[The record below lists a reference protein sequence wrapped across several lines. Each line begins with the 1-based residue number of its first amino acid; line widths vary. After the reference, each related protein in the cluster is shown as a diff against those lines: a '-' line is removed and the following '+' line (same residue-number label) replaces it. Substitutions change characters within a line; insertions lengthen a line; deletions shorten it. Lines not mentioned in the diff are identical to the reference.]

1 MRDIDEEC
9 GKALPDVLPTAVA
22 GSGCSCLLY
31 PGAVL
36 CLESPYCE
44 RSVRGL
50 CHICSLLTGSDFF
63 VPSVA
68 LAEIILRG
76 SLIYLGIF
84 ALMRFVLKRE
94 AGTIGLPD
102 LPDDG
107 AHRRRRPERHG
118 GRVSFDHGRLPAD
131 HHHCVLELYAGLARP
146 ALPRMARLL
155 HPPPLPLVKDGRLL
169 HRNMRRELITE
180 EELRS
185 HLRQQGI
192 AEFAQVQAA
201 YMEGDGQISII
212 PREDRVK

>member
-1 MRDIDEEC
+1 MQH
-9 GKALPDVLPTAVA
+9 LFAVDWQ
-22 GSGCSCLLY
+22 
-31 PGAVL
+31 
-36 CLESPYCE
+36 
-44 RSVRGL
+44 
-50 CHICSLLTGSDFF
+50 HFF

-68 LAEIILRG
+68 LAELILRG

-102 LPDDG
+102 LLMT
-107 AHRRRRPERHG
+107 
-118 GRVSFDHGRLPAD
+118 VLIAD
-131 HHHCVLELYAGLARP
+131 AAQNAMAVEYHSITEGFLLILTIVFWNYALDWLGQRF
-146 ALPRMARLL
+146 PRMARLL
-155 HPPPLPLVKDGRLL
+155 HPPPIPLVKDGRLL
-169 HRNMRRELITE
+169 RRNMRRELITE

-212 PREDRVK
+212 PREDHVK

>member
-1 MRDIDEEC
+1 MPHLFAIDWQN
-9 GKALPDVLPTAVA
+9 
-22 GSGCSCLLY
+22 
-31 PGAVL
+31 
-36 CLESPYCE
+36 
-44 RSVRGL
+44 
-50 CHICSLLTGSDFF
+50 FF

-102 LPDDG
+102 LLMT
-107 AHRRRRPERHG
+107 
-118 GRVSFDHGRLPAD
+118 VLIAD
-131 HHHCVLELYAGLARP
+131 AAQNAMAAEYHSITEGFLLILTIVFWNYTLDWLSQRF
-146 ALPRMARLL
+146 PRIERLL

-192 AEFAQVQAA
+192 SEFAQVQAA

-212 PREDRVK
+212 PREDHAK

>member
-1 MRDIDEEC
+1 MQH
-9 GKALPDVLPTAVA
+9 LFAVDWQ
-22 GSGCSCLLY
+22 
-31 PGAVL
+31 
-36 CLESPYCE
+36 
-44 RSVRGL
+44 
-50 CHICSLLTGSDFF
+50 HFF

-68 LAEIILRG
+68 LAELILRG

-102 LPDDG
+102 LLMT
-107 AHRRRRPERHG
+107 
-118 GRVSFDHGRLPAD
+118 VLIAD
-131 HHHCVLELYAGLARP
+131 AAQNAMAVEYHSITEGFLLILTIVFWNYALDWLGQRFP
-146 ALPRMARLL
+146 PMARLL

-169 HRNMRRELITE
+169 RRNMRRELITE

-212 PREDRVK
+212 PREDHVK

>member
-1 MRDIDEEC
+1 MQH
-9 GKALPDVLPTAVA
+9 LFAVDWQ
-22 GSGCSCLLY
+22 
-31 PGAVL
+31 
-36 CLESPYCE
+36 
-44 RSVRGL
+44 
-50 CHICSLLTGSDFF
+50 HFF
-63 VPSVA
+63 VPSIA

-102 LPDDG
+102 LLMT
-107 AHRRRRPERHG
+107 
-118 GRVSFDHGRLPAD
+118 VLIAD
-131 HHHCVLELYAGLARP
+131 AAQNAMAAEYHSITEGFLLILTIVFWNYTLDWLGQRF
-146 ALPRMARLL
+146 PRIERLL

-169 HRNMRRELITE
+169 RRNMRRELITE

-192 AEFAQVQAA
+192 SEFAQVQSA

-212 PREDRVK
+212 PREDHGK

>member
-22 GSGCSCLLY
+22 GAGCSCLLY

-50 CHICSLLTGSDFF
+50 CHICSLLTGSTF
-63 VPSVA
+63 SSRA
-68 LAEIILRG
+68 SRWRRLILRG

-102 LPDDG
+102 LLMT
-107 AHRRRRPERHG
+107 
-118 GRVSFDHGRLPAD
+118 VLIAD
-131 HHHCVLELYAGLARP
+131 AAQNAMAVEYHSITEGFMLILTIVFWNYTLDWLGQRF
-146 ALPRMARLL
+146 PRMARLL

-169 HRNMRRELITE
+169 RRNMRRELITE

-192 AEFAQVQAA
+192 TEFAQVQAA

-212 PREDRVK
+212 PREDHVK

>member
-1 MRDIDEEC
+1 MQY
-9 GKALPDVLPTAVA
+9 LFAVDWQ
-22 GSGCSCLLY
+22 Y
-31 PGAVL
+31 
-36 CLESPYCE
+36 
-44 RSVRGL
+44 
-50 CHICSLLTGSDFF
+50 FF

-102 LPDDG
+102 LLMT
-107 AHRRRRPERHG
+107 
-118 GRVSFDHGRLPAD
+118 VLIAD
-131 HHHCVLELYAGLARP
+131 AAQNAMAVEYHSITEGFLLIITIVFWNYTLDWLSQRF
-146 ALPRMARLL
+146 PRMARLL

-192 AEFAQVQAA
+192 EEFAQVQAA

-212 PREDRVK
+212 PREDHVK